1 MDTATLDPSQRQ
13 AARRFNLGLLAV
25 AVALVAFCACAFLS
39 MAVWDRWEKAKTEHR
54 EQVFRLA
61 SLTLDYNEALR
72 RHRLNVWDN
81 YADYL
86 TKTKAQQLA
95 IYPNGFPVGEIAL
108 NDPKDG
114 SPLQGQYETNED
126 YVNRV
131 WAWAEARISTM
142 R

>member
-1 MDTATLDPSQRQ
+1 MDTTAPVFSQRQ
-13 AARRFNLGLLAV
+13 AARRFNLGLLGV

-54 EQVFRLA
+54 EQVYRLA
-61 SLTLDYNEALR
+61 SLTLEYNEALR
-72 RHRLNVWDN
+72 RHRLNVW
-81 YADYL
+81 YAYDDYVK
-86 TKTKAQQLA
+86 KTKAQQLA
-95 IYPNGFPVGEIAL
+95 QYPGGFPVSEIAL
-108 NDPKDG
+108 TDPKDG
-114 SPLQGQYETNED
+114 APLQDRYETNED